1 MSTTPEVFE
10 RIINVSKLLVTF
22 QNMSLLLIR
31 FIKNPDTV
39 INNLANSNDENIA
52 SIFSNIAKGIKG
64 EFTRGKAIEY
74 GKQNIINLITKIA
87 IDIEKEYTP
96 ITEHIK
102 ILYKTLEDN
111 VSIVENTTNTKVL
124 LARKELYNYD
134 IMSKEFLVRRAIA
147 FIGTSL
153 LLHNDKYN
161 GLSTYLAKL
170 PMLLDNND
178 MINYQ
183 ELTDLKTNYKNHK
196 VVINSDYKNI
206 NIVRKDV
213 TVPTELELPT
223 TEVTIVS
230 DDTLLEMLNKT
241 ELDIPDVYPT
251 ELLDNLINMLPNTI
265 AKIGNEIDVL
275 NVGIHDFNPNDNFI
289 TYLKNMVNNCTDY
302 ANLIITENEFIIRNN
317 NYLDILTRCNTLDY
331 ELTKYI
337 GSIVNKINNN
347 INIYLAVYAAIDK
360 ITLNGT
366 IEIVKVRKE
375 K

>member
-1 MSTTPEVFE
+1 
-10 RIINVSKLLVTF
+10 
-22 QNMSLLLIR
+22 
-31 FIKNPDTV
+31 
-39 INNLANSNDENIA
+39 
-52 SIFSNIAKGIKG
+52 
-64 EFTRGKAIEY
+64 
-74 GKQNIINLITKIA
+74 
-87 IDIEKEYTP
+87 
-96 ITEHIK
+96 
-102 ILYKTLEDN
+102 
-111 VSIVENTTNTKVL
+111 
-124 LARKELYNYD
+124 
-134 IMSKEFLVRRAIA
+134 
-147 FIGTSL
+147 
-153 LLHNDKYN
+153 
-161 GLSTYLAKL
+161 
-170 PMLLDNND
+170 MLLDNND

-196 VVINSDYKNI
+196 VIINSDCKNI

-230 DDTLLEMLNKT
+230 DDSLLEMLNKI

-275 NVGIHDFNPNDNFI
+275 NAAIHDFSPNNNFI
-289 TYLKNMVNNCTDY
+289 TYLKNMINNCTDY

-331 ELTKYI
+331 ELLKYI
-337 GSIVNKINNN
+337 GSIVSKINKN